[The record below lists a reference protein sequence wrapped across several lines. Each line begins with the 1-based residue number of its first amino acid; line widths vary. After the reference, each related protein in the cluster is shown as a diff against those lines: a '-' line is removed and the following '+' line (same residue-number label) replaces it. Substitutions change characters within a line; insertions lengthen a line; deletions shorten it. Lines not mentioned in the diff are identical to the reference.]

1 MHHTESGDGKNLAV
15 TLNQAPYHE
24 RAVDLTGMRILL
36 IDDEES
42 ALVLMRGLLTRAG
55 YLDVRVCDEPLLAA
69 ERFVAEAPDL
79 LVIDQ
84 HMPKRDGLAVLAELG
99 PRLPETFPVL
109 MITGDSRT
117 ELRETALAN
126 GVRDFL
132 TKPVNPT
139 EARLRIRNLLE
150 TRYYQQELQRQNE
163 RLEGAVRRRTQD
175 LEHSQLEMLVRLARA
190 AEYRDD
196 DSGEHTWRVAHVCGV
211 IARELGMAPGR
222 VELLLRAAR
231 LHDVGKI
238 TVPDGILLKAG
249 RLTPEEFA
257 VVKGHA
263 RAGANLLSGS
273 RSPMMRLAELIALTH
288 HEWWDGGGYPSGLAG
303 DAIPIESRILA
314 VSDAFDS
321 LTHDHAHRK
330 AVTPQ
335 AAAEEIRRGSGTQF
349 DPEVVQAFDRAFA
362 SGALLLRPMD
372 GNA

>member
-1 MHHTESGDGKNLAV
+1 
-15 TLNQAPYHE
+15 
-24 RAVDLTGMRILL
+24 MRILL
-36 IDDEES
+36 VDDEES

-55 YLDVRVCDEPLLAA
+55 YQDVRVCDDPSGAA
-69 ERFVAEAPDL
+69 KRFIEDQPDL

-84 HMPKRDGLAVLAELG
+84 HMPLRDGLEVLAELG
-99 PRLPETFPVL
+99 PALPDAFPVL
-109 MITGDSRT
+109 MVTGDSRT

-150 TRYYQQELQRQNE
+150 TRHYQLELEKQNE
-163 RLEGAVRRRTQD
+163 RLEAAVRRRTQE

-196 DSGEHTWRVAHVCGV
+196 DTGEHTWRVAHACGV
-211 IARELGMAPGR
+211 IARELGMTPGR

-238 TVPDGILLKAG
+238 TIPDGILLKAG

-263 RAGANLLSGS
+263 RAGAALLAGS

-288 HEWWDGGGYPSGLAG
+288 HEWWDGNGYPSGISG
-303 DAIPIESRILA
+303 DAIPLESRILA
-314 VSDAFDS
+314 IADAYDS

-330 AVTPQ
+330 AVSPVL
-335 AAAEEIRRGSGTQF
+335 AAEEIRRGSGTQF
-349 DPEVVQAFDRAFA
+349 DPEVIQAFDRVFA
-362 SGALLLRPMD
+362 SGALQLRPAEN
-372 GNA
+372 GN